1 MLHRRSRRRAAT
13 RLTLL
18 LLLALLLVSEAANS
32 AYSNNLNNVT
42 VSPGK
47 DDLTL
52 GAGFPGFGQVKL
64 SYPNSSILT
73 NSVGDLL
80 FTATLNPLMFNSSS
94 TQVWSLALPT
104 PEVRVSGSG
113 FSPTDT
119 SCTLSGT
126 PVGQPPD
133 FPAFTCTISGGILEG
148 SFNVGNALA
157 GAHTITAIGSP
168 TGDFSSSTFTVLPPS
183 LVLNPSSG
191 PKSVPPLFQ
200 YVEVSGYGF
209 YSTDATCTLT
219 GEPVSA
225 YTCGIVG
232 GILTGKFAVAGPAG
246 TYTITATTAGGD
258 TGEAVA
264 SFTVRPVGQDQTI
277 SLSASSG
284 HVGDTVTVSGS
295 GFLNPTDTSCSLSG
309 SIVTAATLCS
319 IVGGAIVPALP
330 TFIVGNVAPGV
341 YTVTARGNPG
351 RDSATA
357 NFQVLPLL
365 APTVP
370 YSTTVL
376 LDIYVPPEFAGLT
389 LSNVWTSFTNNYDSH
404 FISVSRLSG
413 SDQIGPNW
421 WKITVS
427 NITIT
432 HSPSSYRLPLVE
444 REIFLANQTQ
454 YIRLFQVTSPSIA
467 GRYFFKVFINGLS
480 IGEGNFPTIVVKG
493 SRDPAYI
500 SGVLRDSG
508 QHNVSLIGQP
518 IHLLNETGAQVVA
531 NGIDYLGRRVSAQ
544 TFINSTANGSYTLFG
559 VAPGTYN
566 ITAIAA
572 GYIPTTLLRTVS
584 VGPAQSLEGV
594 DIYMT
599 QSVRIT
605 GTVLSKSAEGSPIP
619 WGTLFG
625 VSSFGGSHETNRS
638 ISVKVLNLDGSVAA
652 SIPAPFGFGLQTDS
666 HSTTFPF
673 EIFYQVGFD
682 GRIPQDYAN
691 YTSGLT
697 SGDYLL
703 YAYVTSYVQLDE
715 VRVHVDNETTQT
727 FSMIPLIRTGTFIVT
742 VHFRN
747 ENGTLGPDS
756 IPVDA
761 TLTVS
766 AYDARG
772 TLRAQNVTFVTA
784 GATEATVE
792 LQGFSNARSFGVAS
806 LFSQNYGLLPGTYQI
821 VARVS
826 SAPTVAGNANLGIK
840 QFYYQTANFEAT
852 IGLGEGF
859 VSISFPVYI
868 AGGILLK
875 IYSIDDQ
882 SPSVDTPW
890 NYPGK
895 TINVMIIESNGAVY
909 QANTTQPAG
918 STVAAFNYT
927 GLLTDSY
934 SIFVQTLGYTQSEI
948 IHLNVVL
955 GGTSDVAVWMIAN
968 PVIDLDLA
976 FRHEAILSNITSTL
990 PFAQPINHID
1000 GTPVRVEVFDQFGNF
1015 VAANASY
1022 IPNNTTIA
1030 HFTLAGFDRYFGDP
1044 RFVWSGFYDTTDGA
1058 SQSPR
1063 GLVLYP
1069 WSDLPREYTIRIWV
1083 EGYYQENQ
1091 LQVLVPTRERGNV
1104 SVVELLD
1111 RATRI
1116 AGNIAGPDFFEF
1128 ARPLSWATIT
1138 LEPNDYTLTGIID
1151 VTPGNYTTYS
1161 LDGSF
1166 QLWVPEGSYGMGVSL
1181 AGYSSY
1187 SAQIQ
1192 VAPGSDINMQIWL
1205 DNYQPTLVTNTFA
1218 FQGDT
1223 LMVQVAGNMRHQDDR
1238 LLFTI

>member
-1 MLHRRSRRRAAT
+1 M

-18 LLLALLLVSEAANS
+18 VLLALLLVSEAPNS
-32 AYSNNLNNVT
+32 AFSNNVNNVT

-47 DDLTL
+47 YDLTL
-52 GAGFPGFGQVKL
+52 GAGFPGFGPVKL

-80 FTATLNPLMFNSSS
+80 FTVTLNPLMLNSSS
-94 TQVWSLALPT
+94 GQVWSLALPT
-104 PEVRVSGSG
+104 PEVQVWSSG
-113 FSPTDT
+113 FSPSDT

-133 FPAFTCTISGGILEG
+133 FPAPTCSISGGILTG
-148 SFNVGNALA
+148 SFDVGNALA
-157 GAHTITAIGSP
+157 GAHTITGIGSP
-168 TGDFSSSTFTVLPPS
+168 TDDFSSSTFTVLPPS

-191 PKSVPPLFQ
+191 PVSAVQ
-200 YVEVSGYGF
+200 YVGVSGFGF

-225 YTCGIVG
+225 YTCAIVG
-232 GILTGKFAVAGPAG
+232 GILTGTFSVAGPTG
-246 TYTITATTAGGD
+246 TYTVTATTDGAD
-258 TGEAVA
+258 SGEAVA
-264 SFTVRPVGQDQTI
+264 SFTVTTGSQQVFTI
-277 SLSASSG
+277 LPHSGSG
-284 HVGDTVTVSGS
+284 HVGDFVSVSGS
-295 GFLNPTDTSCSLSG
+295 GFLPADSTCTLSG
-309 SIVTAATLCS
+309 RIVTAVTPCTIA
-319 IVGGAIVPALP
+319 GGIP
-330 TFIVGNVAPGV
+330 TVSFTVGNVAPGI
-341 YTVTARGNPG
+341 YTITVIGTQKG
-351 RDSATA
+351 DLATA

-370 YSTTVL
+370 YSATVL
-376 LDIYVPPEFAGLT
+376 LDIYVPPDFAGLT

-421 WKITVS
+421 WKITIS
-427 NITIT
+427 NITVT
-432 HSPSSYRLPLVE
+432 HSPRSYLPPLVE
-444 REIFLANQTQ
+444 REIFIVNQTQ
-454 YIRLFQVTSPSIA
+454 YVRLFQVTSPSIA
-467 GRYFFKVFINGLS
+467 GRYFFKVFMNGLS

-508 QHNVSLIGQP
+508 QHNASLIGQP
-518 IHLLNETGAQVVA
+518 IQLLNDTGAQVVA

-544 TFINSTANGSYTLFG
+544 TFINATANGSYTLFG

-605 GTVLSKSAEGSPIP
+605 GTVLSKSAEISPIP

-625 VSSFGGSHETNRS
+625 VSSFGGSRETNRS

-727 FSMIPLIRTGTFIVT
+727 FSMIPLIRTGAFIVT

-826 SAPTVAGNANLGIK
+826 SAPTVAGNANFGIK